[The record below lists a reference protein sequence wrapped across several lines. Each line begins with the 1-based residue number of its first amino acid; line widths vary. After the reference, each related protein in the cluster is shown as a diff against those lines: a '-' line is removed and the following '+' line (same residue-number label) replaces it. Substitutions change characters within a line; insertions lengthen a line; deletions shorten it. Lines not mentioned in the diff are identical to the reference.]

1 MAALRFAT
9 RKMCGRAFERTPAF
23 FTTAVKEE
31 QRRVLPR
38 FSHGGG
44 SLRRFTSRSG
54 PPSEPPKEPLP
65 HDSTELIRNLHPDT
79 LVRVPVSLDTWSLNN
94 PWFLSNVCKLAVVT
108 TALCA
113 AAVYLE
119 IKYIYV
125 NPKRERNQDQKSK
138 KDD

>member
-1 MAALRFAT
+1 MF
-9 RKMCGRAFERTPAF
+9 PN
-23 FTTAVKEE
+23 
-31 QRRVLPR
+31 
-38 FSHGGG
+38 
-44 SLRRFTSRSG
+44 
-54 PPSEPPKEPLP
+54 
-65 HDSTELIRNLHPDT
+65 DSVEKFLT
-79 LVRVPVSLDTWSLNN
+79 LLLVCRSLNN